1 MMQVQQV
8 QFKLPA
14 MLKVVVVV
22 VEGFVEMEIF
32 YSLLSSNQICL
43 KTKDCEGEV
52 HASFAQLL
60 NELNK
65 KDALY
70 ALSVA
75 NRLYGEQSYQF
86 VKDFLRLTRKHYQA
100 ELKSVDFKTKS
111 EEARVNINSWVE
123 KQTQGKIQDV
133 LAKGMVDD
141 MTRLVLVNAI
151 YFKGNWKKKFKRK
164 FTRDANFRLNKNDTK
179 PVKMMSQTTKFPL
192 TFIPEANCQVI
203 NNNSFILSESLWTTS
218 PIMCYLS

>member
-43 KTKDCEGEV
+43 KTKDCGSEV

-60 NELNK
+60 SQLNK
-65 KDALY
+65 KNAPY

-100 ELKSVDFKTKS
+100 ELKSVDFITKS
-111 EEARVNINSWVE
+111 EKARVNINSWVE

-133 LAKGMVDD
+133 LAKGVVDN

-151 YFKGNWKKKFKRK
+151 YFKGNWNKQFKRN
-164 FTRDANFRLNKNDTK
+164 FTRDANFRLNK
-179 PVKMMSQTTKFPL
+179 VKREMLTVCSVVTNMVMEAFCSFLMKNCREKEKF
-192 TFIPEANCQVI
+192 IVR
-203 NNNSFILSESLWTTS
+203 S
-218 PIMCYLS
+218 